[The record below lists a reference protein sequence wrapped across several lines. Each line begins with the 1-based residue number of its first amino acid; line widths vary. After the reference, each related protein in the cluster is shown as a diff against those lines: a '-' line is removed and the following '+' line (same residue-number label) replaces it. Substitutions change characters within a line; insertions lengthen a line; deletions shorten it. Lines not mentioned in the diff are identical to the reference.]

1 MSIITISR
9 ELAALG
15 DEIAKELEKQ
25 TSYRLIDRRTVEE
38 RIKSYGV
45 SDRYFEKFDERKPS
59 FFAAISQER
68 DDYLHYLKQ
77 ALLDEAQEGNCIFIG
92 RGAFSVF
99 KKAPGVLPVF
109 LVSEMSVRIAR
120 VRSYFRCNEERAKQ
134 IIYQSDG
141 DRAGF
146 HHYFFET
153 EWKDPENY
161 HITINTSRV
170 NPQACAEVIA
180 TLAKNLF
187 DAQTE
192 QKSREKLKDLQA
204 AQTVIN
210 HILYEK
216 KIGVHFLEAAVE
228 NKTVTLLG
236 VANSVPMIEAARLAA
251 GEVPGIEKAVSEMQI
266 IHEFTV
272 MP

>member
-1 MSIITISR
+1 MPVITISR

-25 TSYRLIDRRTVEE
+25 TSYRFIDRCTVEK

-45 SDRYFEKFDERKPS
+45 SDHFFAKFDERKPS

-77 ALLDEAQEGNCIFIG
+77 ALLDEAEEGNCIFMG

-99 KKAPGVLPVF
+99 KNAPGVLPVF
-109 LVSEMSVRIAR
+109 LVSDMSVRIAR
-120 VRSYFRCNEERAKQ
+120 VRSYFRCNEHRAKQ
-134 IIYQSDG
+134 IIYQSDS

-170 NPQACAEVIA
+170 NPQTCAEVIVN
-180 TLAKNLF
+180 LAKNLF
-187 DAQTE
+187 DTQTAQ
-192 QKSREKLKDLQA
+192 KACEKLKDLRA

-216 KIGVHFLEAAVE
+216 KIGVHFLEANVE
-228 NKTVTLLG
+228 NNTVTLFG
-236 VANSVPMIEAARLAA
+236 IANSATMIEAARTAA
-251 GEVPGIEKAVSEMQI
+251 GEVPGIEKAVSKMQV
-266 IHEFTV
+266 IHEFSI